1 MPMYTDALLRASC
14 LLALLA
20 LTACQPRDTAD
31 AQTTSSATPAP
42 APPMTQGAHAINGT
56 ATYLER
62 IQVPPGASLR
72 VQLIDNLLA
81 DTPKAILAD
90 ITLKDVAGPP
100 YAFSLPYDP
109 VKLRP
114 NGMYGLHAALTGPD
128 GRLWFVSDTR
138 VPVEPARN
146 LPVEIR
152 MVRVSAA
159 DMPTTAGTGNAS
171 HWQCGEA
178 RVGAT
183 FEQASERVLLSV
195 NGRRLTLP
203 LARSASGARYADA
216 DGNEF
221 WTKGDTGT
229 LSLAGEDKQECTRA
243 QGPSPWDAARD
254 RGIAF
259 RAVGNE
265 PGWLVE
271 VSQGEAPS
279 LHAELDFG
287 ARKLEIARVQPRS
300 NGTGFIGKTDSGTQV
315 ELAIERKPCQ
325 DDMSGARFEAT
336 AQLTAGG
343 KTYRGCGAFL
353 TE

>member
-1 MPMYTDALLRASC
+1 MPMPTDPLLRTSC

-20 LTACQPRDTAD
+20 LSACQPRDTETARSPAAD
-31 AQTTSSATPAP
+31 VPAS

-81 DTPKAILAD
+81 DTPKAVLSE

-109 VKLRP
+109 ARLRP

-128 GRLWFVSDTR
+128 GKLWFVSDTR

-152 MVRVSAA
+152 MVRVSGADAPAA
-159 DMPTTAGTGNAS
+159 TGTDNVT

-183 FEQASERVLLSV
+183 FEQASERVQLSV

-203 LARSASGARYADA
+203 LARSASGARYADEA
-216 DGNEF
+216 GNEF

-229 LSLAGEDKQECTRA
+229 LSLAGEEKRECTRA
-243 QGPSPWDAARD
+243 EGPSPWDAARD

-271 VSQGEAPS
+271 VGQGEQPS
-279 LHAELDFG
+279 LRAELDFG
-287 ARKLEIARVQPRS
+287 ARKLNVARAQPRS
-300 NGTGFIGKTDSGTQV
+300 NGAGFIGKTDSGTQV